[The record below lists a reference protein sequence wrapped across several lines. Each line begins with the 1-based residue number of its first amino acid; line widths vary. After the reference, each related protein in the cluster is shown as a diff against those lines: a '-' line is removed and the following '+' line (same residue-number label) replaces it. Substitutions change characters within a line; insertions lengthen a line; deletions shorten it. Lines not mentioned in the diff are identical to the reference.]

1 MEEKIRVIVPVHNA
15 EETIDRCVAS
25 IVGQTYGNIEIIL
38 VENGSVDKSYEK
50 CAAWAA
56 KDERIRLLRSEKGVS
71 KARNAGLDMTGEYNY
86 FAFVDADDYV
96 DVTMY
101 EKLLKKALEEDADM
115 TFCLTNSVQSGK
127 ITPYEEKMV
136 FLSRQRI
143 REDGYDQDS
152 FPQFR
157 IFGSAL

>member
-56 KDERIRLLRSEKGVS
+56 KDERIRLLRS
-71 KARNAGLDMTGEYNY
+71 
-86 FAFVDADDYV
+86 
-96 DVTMY
+96 
-101 EKLLKKALEEDADM
+101 KKRRFQGSE
-115 TFCLTNSVQSGK
+115 
-127 ITPYEEKMV
+127 
-136 FLSRQRI
+136 RRI
-143 REDGYDQDS
+143 GYDG
-152 FPQFR
+152 R
-157 IFGSAL
+157 V